1 MFEEAEKL
9 LYSPLHLRPGYIGQP
24 QQLHWSGFW
33 VWALYEAVSRI
44 RDREVRGEEGKGFVG
59 RGNVL
64 TCIAM

>member
-9 LYSPLHLRPGYIGQP
+9 LHSPLHLRSGYKG

-33 VWALYEAVSRI
+33 VWALVYEAFVT
-44 RDREVRGEEGKGFVG
+44 VRGEEGKGFVG